1 MTDLLA
7 AEKRV
12 NVSTVKHL
20 AQHIDNSM
28 LILKDDDTDL
38 AKGMKEKIYCDLLWW
53 YSNPEVNRLQSM
65 CSLLDPGFRNRL
77 AEADKLATL

>member
-38 AKGMKEKIYCDLLWW
+38 AKGMKEKIYCDLL
-53 YSNPEVNRLQSM
+53 
-65 CSLLDPGFRNRL
+65 
-77 AEADKLATL
+77 